1 VSGLSD
7 AAGPDIAN
15 RRGCRYLGPATQNRQ
30 RSRYPREVSIEHVRA
45 PLCTVGTYTPEL
57 TAQLTRWLNFY
68 RECGFQFLAGRVI
81 LA

>member
-1 VSGLSD
+1 
-7 AAGPDIAN
+7 
-15 RRGCRYLGPATQNRQ
+15 
-30 RSRYPREVSIEHVRA
+30 
-45 PLCTVGTYTPEL
+45 L